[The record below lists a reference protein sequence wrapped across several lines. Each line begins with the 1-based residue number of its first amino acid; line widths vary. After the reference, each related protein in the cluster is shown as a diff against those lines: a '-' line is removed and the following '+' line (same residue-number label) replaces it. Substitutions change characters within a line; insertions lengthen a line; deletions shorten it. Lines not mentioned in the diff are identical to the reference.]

1 MTRKQDN
8 PITVWGSTQIPYSQE
23 AEEAT
28 IGAVLINPVTYEII
42 AQFLRSDDF
51 FILRHKYIWDSLTA
65 LKNRNEPIDY
75 LTVTQELKDVGTLAE
90 IGGPAYLTQLI
101 NNTPT
106 SIHAE
111 VYARLVERAAGR
123 RRLMAAADQI
133 KSYALQE
140 DLTYEQVIA
149 EANAVYM
156 NAQPDVHSSIPT
168 MDEVVKRHKEMADA
182 AMRSPKA
189 MLGIPSSIDAV
200 NKLTRGYRKKKFYV
214 VAGRPGMGKSSF
226 LLNEIAHWC
235 RLGLRVAFF
244 PLEEPEEQ
252 VMTNLVASEIRVN
265 TDVIESGEMDIE
277 QFQKHQRA
285 VDKMEN
291 WKLFIDDSSNLTP
304 MSIRLK
310 CQALN
315 YQYGLDVIVI
325 DYLQLMSGGS
335 EIGYD
340 NRTQEVGYFSRSCKN
355 MSKELNIPVIAACQL
370 SRDVEKRQDKHPM
383 LSDLRESGDI
393 EADADAV
400 MMFYRDDYYN
410 PDPEIVVSPVDI
422 GFVKNRGGKTGPVKA
437 GFYGEFKKFVNME
450 QTDTE
455 RPVVQKPKWQGKN
468 NSKPKGQSR
477 EHVVNPFKQGGVGS
491 AVPPEIDESTG
502 EIRF

>member
-1 MTRKQDN
+1 MSGKQDSSL
-8 PITVWGSTQIPYSQE
+8 TVWGSAQIPYSQE

-28 IGAVLINPVTYEII
+28 IGAILVNPMVYDIV
-42 AQFLRSDDF
+42 AQFLNREDF
-51 FILRHKYIWDSLTA
+51 FILRHKFVWDALTA
-65 LKNRNEPIDY
+65 LKSRSEPIDY
-75 LTVTQELKDVGTLAE
+75 LTVVQELKDVGTLTE
-90 IGGPAYLTQLI
+90 IGGSAYLTQLI

-106 SIHAE
+106 SLHAE
-111 VYARLVERAAGR
+111 VYGRIVERAAGR
-123 RRLMAAADQI
+123 RRLMSAADQI
-133 KSYALQE
+133 KSYAQQE

-149 EANAVYM
+149 ESNTVYM
-156 NAQPDVHSSIPT
+156 NAQPDVHNSIPT
-168 MDEVVKRHKEMADA
+168 MSEVVKRHKEMADA
-182 AMRSPKA
+182 AMRNPRA
-189 MLGIPSSIDAV
+189 MLGLPSSIDAV

-226 LLNEIAHWC
+226 LLNEVAHWC
-235 RLGLRVAFF
+235 HLGLRVAVFA
-244 PLEEPEEQ
+244 LEEPEEQ
-252 VMTNLVASEIRVN
+252 VMNNLVASEIRIN
-265 TDVIESGEMDIE
+265 ADIIESGEMDID
-277 QFQKHQRA
+277 QYQKYQRA
-285 VDKMEN
+285 SDKMGE

-310 CQALN
+310 CQALA
-315 YQYGLDVIVI
+315 YQYGLDAVVI

-370 SRDVEKRQDKHPM
+370 SREVEKRQDKHPM

-450 QTDTE
+450 QTEPE
-455 RPVVQKPKWQGKN
+455 RPAVQKPKWQGKSG
-468 NSKPKGQSR
+468 SKPKRQSR
-477 EHVVNPFKQGGVGS
+477 EHIINPFKQGGVGN

-502 EIRF
+502 EIQF